1 MVRSVSKGIASAVMP
16 PTLMNKLAK
25 LSAQERK
32 QIIGDFAA
40 EVFHG
45 LDPDPGLV
53 AHLRKAAQSARSS
66 VSWPAAHRNPAR
78 AFAGPLRV
86 RSRRSWAHCPV
97 APGGMG

>member
-53 AHLRKAAQSARSS
+53 AHLRKAAVRGPAAVTVSSAVGPKLSQLASGASQPGPR
-66 VSWPAAHRNPAR
+66 VRWPAARSLPA
-78 AFAGPLRV
+78 
-86 RSRRSWAHCPV
+86 
-97 APGGMG
+97 